1 MQEIEKKLRT
11 PPPKAETSQ
20 PAPPADSKATAG
32 KAAEAAPAPAPPPP
46 MPAPQKVEVG
56 NALDNMPST
65 DPLKLIKSATVPLLS
80 GEKRKK
86 QATPLEF
93 LVQVRSARNV

>member
-1 MQEIEKKLRT
+1 
-11 PPPKAETSQ
+11 
-20 PAPPADSKATAG
+20 
-32 KAAEAAPAPAPPPP
+32 
-46 MPAPQKVEVG
+46 
-56 NALDNMPST
+56 MPST

-93 LVQVRSARNV
+93 LVQVHSTLDSILCSVCTDKQI